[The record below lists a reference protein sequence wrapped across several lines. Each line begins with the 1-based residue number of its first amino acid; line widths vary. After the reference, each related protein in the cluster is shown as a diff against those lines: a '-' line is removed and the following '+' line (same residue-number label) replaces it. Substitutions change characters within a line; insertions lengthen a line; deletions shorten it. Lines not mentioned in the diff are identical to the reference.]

1 MTGYLLSFCE
11 ILVIA
16 ALFTHNNVVAEIDL
30 NGPINE
36 VQVTSWFLIAAQ
48 FPWAVVDLVDDMF
61 ALVGFDFARAEV
73 VLIKLIVD
81 SRIVTLGFTFIPDFF
96 FGSPAFLKLS

>member
-1 MTGYLLSFCE
+1 
-11 ILVIA
+11 
-16 ALFTHNNVVAEIDL
+16 
-30 NGPINE
+30 
-36 VQVTSWFLIAAQ
+36 
-48 FPWAVVDLVDDMF
+48 MF